1 MKIAAYNSAMNSIK
15 NELAQKNDDQ
25 VIYAP
30 LGSEER
36 DGSL

>member
-1 MKIAAYNSAMNSIK
+1 MNSIK
-15 NELAQKNDDQ
+15 NELAQNNDDQ
-25 VIYAP
+25 VIYAT

>member
-1 MKIAAYNSAMNSIK
+1 MKVM

-25 VIYAP
+25 VIYAT

>member
-1 MKIAAYNSAMNSIK
+1 MPTAVCNEHLIK
-15 NELAQKNDDQ
+15 VINELAQKNDEQ
-25 VIYAP
+25 VIYAT